1 MSDRG
6 KLIILSGP
14 SGAGK
19 STVVFKAI
27 AKRPDI
33 CFSTSVTTRSP
44 RPGEVHGR
52 EYFFVDQKRFDDMI
66 KNGELLEHA
75 RYVSNSYGT
84 PRAYV
89 EEQLSKGINVVL
101 DIGIQ
106 GARQVHNAVP
116 DAITIFILPPSFE
129 DLRNRLEKRG
139 TDNAEA
145 IEARIRRAKEELNE
159 ADFYQYLIINEDADR
174 AAQEFSAI
182 ITAEHCRYDMQLAKK
197 MMK

>member
-1 MSDRG
+1 
-6 KLIILSGP
+6 
-14 SGAGK
+14 
-19 STVVFKAI
+19 
-27 AKRPDI
+27 
-33 CFSTSVTTRSP
+33 
-44 RPGEVHGR
+44 
-52 EYFFVDQKRFDDMI
+52 MI

-84 PRAYV
+84 PRTYV

-101 DIGIQ
+101 DIEIQ